1 MVGRPS
7 YVASKHHEDAGAAWP
22 EWKKKGRK
30 MGQRK
35 FEWTAEKERAV
46 GLLAE
51 GASHRDIA
59 KQGVARKSIE
69 RWKRH
74 PEFARRLQDLVGA
87 AREQAK
93 RTLLG
98 KKEARIQI
106 LEELYSRQR
115 AIIDERAADPEM
127 QAVPGGRTGLLVR
140 KTVVSSGTLISYEYV
155 ADTTLSNEIR
165 KTLQQVALE
174 VGDGRQKVDVQDN
187 FSKPSEASITLAKVF
202 TIEEL
207 TELEKRA
214 KLLMHNA
221 DWRPVPHSNLFSA
234 APDLLISQ

>member
-1 MVGRPS
+1 
-7 YVASKHHEDAGAAWP
+7 
-22 EWKKKGRK
+22 

-35 FEWTAEKERAV
+35 FVWTAEKERAV

-51 GASHRDIA
+51 GASHREIA

-74 PEFARRLQDLVGA
+74 PEFVGRLQDLVGA
-87 AREQAK
+87 VREQAK
-93 RTLLG
+93 RKLLG
-98 KKEARIQI
+98 KKEFRIQI

-127 QAVPGGRTGLLVR
+127 QAVPGGRTGLLLR

-174 VGDGRQKVDVQDN
+174 VADGRQKVDVQDN
-187 FSKPSEASITLAKVF
+187 FAKPSVASITLAMLL
-202 TIEEL
+202 TGEEL
-207 TELEKRA
+207 TEPEKWGELLER
-214 KLLMHNA
+214 
-221 DWRPVPHSNLFSA
+221 
-234 APDLLISQ
+234 I

>member
-1 MVGRPS
+1 
-7 YVASKHHEDAGAAWP
+7 
-22 EWKKKGRK
+22 

-35 FEWTAEKERAV
+35 FEWTVEKERVV

-74 PEFARRLQDLVGA
+74 PEFVRRLQDLVGA
-87 AREQAK
+87 VREQAK
-93 RTLLG
+93 RKLLG
-98 KKEARIQI
+98 KKEFRIQI
-106 LEELYSRQR
+106 LEELYCRQR

-174 VGDGRQKVDVQDN
+174 VADGRQKVDVQDN
-187 FSKPSEASITLAKVF
+187 FAKPSVLSITLAMLL
-202 TIEEL
+202 TGEEL
-207 TELEKRA
+207 TELEKRLE
-214 KLLMHNA
+214 LLERNA
-221 DWRPVPHSNLFSA
+221 DWRPITHSNLFSA
-234 APDLLISQ
+234 TPDLLISR

>member
-1 MVGRPS
+1 
-7 YVASKHHEDAGAAWP
+7 
-22 EWKKKGRK
+22 

-35 FEWTAEKERAV
+35 FEWTAEKERV
-46 GLLAE
+46 IGLLAE

-98 KKEARIQI
+98 KKESRIQI

-127 QAVPGGRTGLLVR
+127 QAVPGGRTGLLLR

-174 VGDGRQKVDVQDN
+174 VADGRQKVDVPDN
-187 FSKPSEASITLAKVF
+187 FSKPSRAAVTLAQMF

-207 TELEKRA
+207 TELRKRA
-214 KLLMHNA
+214 EFMERNT
-221 DWRPVPHSNLFSA
+221 DWRPVTLATCFPLCPTS
-234 APDLLISQ
+234 